1 MPPEAPVPE
10 KKPRKWIVI
19 ALVVAIT
26 LRLLLMVF
34 KGGI

>member
-1 MPPEAPVPE
+1 MQPEAPAPP